1 MIMNCEGH
9 FLCQMVERSGFW
21 CRLKS
26 RVRVPSSGSLGMVIR
41 PKWLDP
47 TICTFC
53 QNVFS
58 HSQFD
63 Y

>member
-21 CRLKS
+21 SRLKS

-47 TICTFC
+47 TISTF
-53 QNVFS
+53 
-58 HSQFD
+58 D
-63 Y
+63 